1 MREVKFRGKSQV
13 TGEWVTGTYIEGYI
27 INGIIEAN
35 SEYIVIEDW
44 KPVHP
49 ESVGQYAGM
58 KDVNGVEIYEGDI
71 DEYGYIV
78 SYVDGSEGGDLGME
92 IGFHLQ
98 RDNFESWSKMV
109 FGEAVKVV
117 GNIHDNS
124 ESSKL

>member
-1 MREVKFRGKSQV
+1 MREVKFRGKSQA

-27 INGIIEAN
+27 INGVIEAN

-49 ESVGQYAGM
+49 ESVGQYTGM

-78 SYVDGSEGGDLGME
+78 AYVDGSDGGDLGME
-92 IGFHLQ
+92 IGFQLQ

-109 FGEAVKVV
+109 FGEAVKII
-117 GNIHDNS
+117 GNIHN
-124 ESSKL
+124 K